1 MRAASLSF
9 SSPAEWECCSHRL
22 GGCCGSESGVSSTVM
37 ELSTQEI
44 VENKPRKN
52 RILDIYSILELDR
65 AKMCAS
71 SIV

>member
-1 MRAASLSF
+1 
-9 SSPAEWECCSHRL
+9 
-22 GGCCGSESGVSSTVM
+22 M